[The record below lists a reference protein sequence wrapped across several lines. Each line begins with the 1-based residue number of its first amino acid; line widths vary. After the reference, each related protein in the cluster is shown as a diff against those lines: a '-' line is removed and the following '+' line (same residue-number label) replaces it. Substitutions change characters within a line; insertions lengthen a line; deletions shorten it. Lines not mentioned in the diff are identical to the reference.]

1 MKKMTTILDLNNI
14 VLSLIE
20 LLGNLI
26 KIEQDKLKAVT
37 SNDLDTLNA
46 CIKNEQVEV
55 LKLKGLDKKREQI
68 QADLGYK
75 NLTFKEII
83 SLLPAEQ
90 KEQSQKLYD
99 TLQQTTNEF
108 NELNNSVKTAID
120 VNLHTINT
128 TLSKLNISP
137 ENEQNQMPSGSNL
150 KNRFA

>member
-1 MKKMTTILDLNNI
+1 MTTITELNKI
-14 VLSLIE
+14 VLALIE

-26 KIEQDKLKAVT
+26 RIEQDKLKAVT

-68 QADLGYK
+68 QSALGYE

-83 SLLPAEQ
+83 LLLPVEQ
-90 KEQSQKLYD
+90 KEESQNLYH
-99 TLQQTTNEF
+99 TLQQKTNEF
-108 NELNNSVKTAID
+108 NEINNSVKVAID

-128 TLSKLNISP
+128 TLSKLNITPDS
-137 ENEQNQMPSGSNL
+137 ENKQMPSGSNL